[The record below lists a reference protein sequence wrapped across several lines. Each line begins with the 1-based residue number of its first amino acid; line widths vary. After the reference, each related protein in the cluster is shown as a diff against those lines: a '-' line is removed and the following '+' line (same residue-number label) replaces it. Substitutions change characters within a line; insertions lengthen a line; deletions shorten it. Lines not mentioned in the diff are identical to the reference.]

1 MESQYLKC
9 DCDTSNS
16 EIDVKNTKKFK
27 PKTLYQNFYDVL
39 KYSNYK
45 VLKCYKFAFSI
56 KSLTIN
62 IGSII
67 AIAYFLISSI
77 FLIIFALKGQTQL
90 KTDLSKNILENSWEY
105 VIKKEKEKISEP
117 IQTEENINNQK
128 ISKELIT
135 NENSLAKNK
144 RQDKQGLRNV
154 KRSNT
159 NKLKSSDLLEYPP
172 KRRSSVAN
180 IGKRKKRKSKTK
192 ISKRK
197 SDNCILENNNNKAF
211 ISSLEVIGE
220 VKENAKTYERKNKQ
234 NEDIVKFN
242 KEEKEKFDNF
252 ELNELEI

>member
-1 MESQYLKC
+1 M
-9 DCDTSNS
+9 
-16 EIDVKNTKKFK
+16 
-27 PKTLYQNFYDVL
+27 
-39 KYSNYK
+39 
-45 VLKCYKFAFSI
+45 
-56 KSLTIN
+56 
-62 IGSII
+62 
-67 AIAYFLISSI
+67 
-77 FLIIFALKGQTQL
+77 
-90 KTDLSKNILENSWEY
+90 SKNILENSWEY

-135 NENSLAKNK
+135 NEDSLAKNK